1 MEPPGGTGGD
11 TISEPM
17 AATHDHDGCPDP
29 EEIAAFLDG
38 TLSAARRRRLT
49 RHLAGC
55 ERCYEVFAGAADF
68 LEDSAEPAVLPAE
81 PRRPFEPASGSREPG
96 SRGRRA
102 APARYRGWR
111 WSAAAALAAL
121 LAVAAGL
128 QLVRWRDR
136 QLLSTET
143 YARYVAGSALAADP
157 FPWGRTLRGG
167 AGEPGDAL
175 IDRTSF
181 KLGVRLLDLRAA
193 LAAGDPKI
201 AGDALRRLGP
211 VLRDVDL
218 VPPEIPKAYQEMA
231 GKLHAGAPPGSLLAD
246 AASRERQIFKDGGVI
261 EPHYVALGSWTE
273 ACRLSG
279 EARQP
284 GLFRD
289 SATRRLLDKVVEPGE
304 EDAAHLL
311 GKDPGKILRDIRTD
325 VAAGRIDP
333 FDLGKR
339 CRGLLQQLDPD

>member
-11 TISEPM
+11 TISEFM

-49 RHLAGC
+49 RHLASC

-68 LEDSAEPAVLPAE
+68 LEDSSEPAMLPAE
-81 PRRPFEPASGSREPG
+81 PRRPFEPVPASREPG
-96 SRGRRA
+96 PRGRRA
-102 APARYRGWR
+102 APARYRVWR

-128 QLVRWRDR
+128 LLVRWRDQ

-143 YARYVAGSALAADP
+143 YARYVAGSALAAEP
-157 FPWGRTLRGG
+157 FPWGRTFRGG
-167 AGEPGDAL
+167 SGEPGDAL
-175 IDRTSF
+175 IDLTSF

-193 LAAGDPKI
+193 LAAGGTKS
-201 AGDALRRLGP
+201 AEVAQRLGV
-211 VLRDVDL
+211 VLKDIDL
-218 VPPEIPKAYQEMA
+218 LPPEIPRAYQEMA
-231 GKLHAGAPPGSLLAD
+231 DKLRAGAPPGSLLAD

-311 GKDPGKILRDIRTD
+311 GKDPGKILREIRTD